1 MLPNSAALLGLDIGS
16 TTVKLAL
23 LNADGHVLETRY
35 NRHGTAVRAT
45 LAALLAEL
53 AARYPD
59 ARVTAAITGSGALDL
74 GERLGLPFIQE
85 LLATARAV
93 AHAAPDATVAV
104 ELGGEDAKLL
114 YLGQDVELRMNES
127 CAGGTGAFIDQM
139 ARLLNTDAG
148 GLNALAERH
157 STLYPIA
164 SRCGVFAKTDIVPL
178 LNGGVPREDI
188 AASIFQAVVEQTIGG
203 LACGRPIAGK
213 VAFLGGPLHFLP
225 ELKKLF
231 IASLNLGPKA
241 VVSLPYAQCA
251 AAVGAALCV
260 CGGSAS
266 VDLSRLAERA
276 AALVGE
282 PLPVT
287 ARALPQL
294 FAHEQ
299 AYAAFRNRQPAAA
312 SPQEGLLA
320 AAQGPLYLGLDLG
333 STTVKALLMDAAQ
346 TPLDWCYASNGGNPL
361 QTLLPALAAMLDKIP
376 QGAWLAGAGA
386 TGYGAHLAESA
397 LGVDCVLVETL
408 AHFKAAVRLVPQV
421 SYVIDIGGQDM
432 KCLKVE
438 NGVISDVNLNEAC
451 SAGCGAFLESFAR
464 GLGLGME
471 EFVRLALFAE
481 HPADLGSRCTVF
493 MNSKV
498 TQAQKEGMQ
507 VSDIAAGL
515 CYSVV
520 RNALDK
526 VLRIKNVA
534 ELGEHVVVQGGA
546 FLNDAL
552 LCAMERTLGHPVYRP
567 TFSGLMG
574 AFGAALAAQEQLADA
589 RARSPLSG
597 ALIRGLAMRTRS
609 FRCRDCGNH
618 CLLTETRFSHG
629 SRHIAGN
636 RCDRFSEARRGAVP
650 PAPNLFAWK
659 NQRLF
664 RYEPLPEEAAPRGR
678 LGIPRVLNMYTH
690 YPFWFTLFTNL
701 GYRVELSPPTNR
713 ALFAAGLASV
723 PSQSVCYPAKLAHGH
738 VLALLE
744 RGIKHIFFPCI
755 PREEQEFPELCDT
768 FSCPVACGYPQV
780 VRENLPELAS
790 HGAVLHAPF
799 VNLTH
804 TAALVRNL
812 AKEFDL
818 PRVQVRA
825 AVRLALQEQRRYRHE
840 LRAEARRIYEDVR
853 RNHGALVVLAGRP
866 YHVDPQVHHG
876 LPEFIAGLGAAVISE
891 DAIPH
896 GGLDSP
902 LLHSLRARNQWA
914 YPARLYRAAA
924 WVGQAD
930 HAGARVEMVQIT
942 SFGCGLDA
950 ITTDQVRELLRAG
963 GKLYTLIKMDEGN
976 ALASARIRI
985 RSLLAVTRARSK
997 AAAERPALPLAPAV
1011 FTRRH
1016 AASHTILVPQ
1026 MAPLHFPLMVEALE
1040 GDGHQVRLLP
1050 EVSARAVDLGQAY
1063 VNNDACY
1070 PAIVAIGQL
1079 LEALCDGRCDPART
1093 ALLFSQTCGPCR
1105 ASNYPGMLRKALRE
1119 CGFPQV
1125 PVLRL
1130 SASGAD
1136 SQPGFRPGRAL
1147 MGRMVLG
1154 MLGGDML
1161 QRLSLFTA
1169 TYERHKGDTE
1179 DRTQAWLQTLA
1190 PAVRQGD
1197 VDAFQKQMPRL
1208 LRDFEQIPLDL
1219 TPRPRVAV
1227 VGEILLTY
1235 HEDANKHIVS
1245 QIRQEGGEPLLPD
1258 LTNFM
1263 LYCLMD
1269 SIYDWRAQGGGALAA
1284 LGSALAIRRVEK
1296 LRRGPR
1302 GLLAGSP
1309 LANKLMPVAHIDG
1322 LAHLGE
1328 QALSLG
1334 NAAGE
1339 GWLLPAEMLEFM
1351 HHGVNNVLCLQPF
1364 GCLPNHVVGRGSFK
1378 TVRRLHENANIMA
1391 IDYDPG
1397 SSEANQLNRIR
1408 LFMAMAKERQE
1419 AGAEQPAAAPAA
1431 TPVAARRPS
1440 RTDRRLAAR
1449 RTLSAAI
1456 SLLPQLAG
1464 LLPG

>member
-23 LNADGHVLETRY
+23 LDADGHVLETRY
-35 NRHGTAVRAT
+35 NRHGTAVRST
-45 LAALLAEL
+45 LAGLLTDL
-53 AARYPD
+53 ATRRPGT
-59 ARVTAAITGSGALDL
+59 RVVAAITGSGALDL
-74 GERLGLPFIQE
+74 GARLDLPFMQE

-93 AHAAPDATVAV
+93 GHAAPDTTVAV

-148 GLNALAERH
+148 GLNALAARH
-157 STLYPIA
+157 TTLYPIA

-188 AASIFQAVVEQTIGG
+188 AASILQAVVEQTIGG

-231 IASLNLGPKA
+231 IASLNLKPEA
-241 VVSLPYAQCA
+241 VVALPHAQCA
-251 AAVGAALCV
+251 AAIGAALCV
-260 CGGSAS
+260 RGNDTA

-276 AALVGE
+276 AALVDE
-282 PLPVT
+282 PLPIT

-294 FAHEQ
+294 FADEQ
-299 AYAAFRNRQPAAA
+299 AYATFRERQPAPAQ
-312 SPQEGLLA
+312 PQQGLLTA
-320 AAQGPLYLGLDLG
+320 ARGPLYLGLDLG
-333 STTVKALLMDAAQ
+333 STTVKAVLMDAGQ
-346 TPLDWCYASNGGNPL
+346 TPLDWRYASNGGNPL
-361 QTLLPALAAMLDKIP
+361 QTLLPALADMLDKIP
-376 QGAWLAGAGA
+376 EGAWLAGAGA

-408 AHFKAAVRLVPQV
+408 AHFKAALRLAPQV

-464 GLGLGME
+464 GLGLDME
-471 EFVRLALFAE
+471 EFVRLALFAA

-526 VLRIKNVA
+526 VLRIKSVA

-567 TFSGLMG
+567 ALSGLMG
-574 AFGAALAAQEQLADA
+574 AFGAALSAQETLADT

-597 ALIRGLAMRTRS
+597 ALIRSLVMRTRS

-629 SRHIAGN
+629 TRHIAGN
-636 RCDRFSEARRGAVP
+636 RCDRFSESRRGAAP

-664 RYEPLPEEAAPRGR
+664 RYEPLPEDAAPRGR

-701 GYRVELSPPTNR
+701 GYRVEVSPPTNR
-713 ALFAAGLASV
+713 ALFAAGLTSV

-738 VLALLE
+738 VLALLD

-755 PREEQEFPELCDT
+755 PREAQEFPELCDT

-780 VRENLPELAS
+780 VRENLPELAQA
-790 HGAVLHAPF
+790 GAVLHAPF

-804 TAALVRNL
+804 TASLVRNL
-812 AKEFDL
+812 CREFGL
-818 PRVQVRA
+818 PRAQVRA
-825 AVRLALQEQRRYRHE
+825 AVRLASQEQRRYWHE
-840 LRAEARRIYEDVR
+840 LRTEANRIYDDVR
-853 RNHGALVVLAGRP
+853 RNHGSLVVLAGRP

-896 GGLDSP
+896 GGMDSP
-902 LLHSLRARNQWA
+902 LLQGLRVRNQWT

-924 WVGQAD
+924 WVGQAN
-930 HAGARVEMVQIT
+930 HAGARVELVQIT

-950 ITTDQVRELLRAG
+950 ITTDQVRELLRAS

-985 RSLLAVTRARSK
+985 RSLLAVTRSRSE
-997 AAAERPALPLAPAV
+997 AATAERAALLAAPTA
-1011 FTRRH
+1011 FTRHH

-1026 MAPLHFPLMVEALE
+1026 MAPLHFPLLVEALE
-1040 GDGHQVRLLP
+1040 GEGHQVRLLP

-1079 LEALCDGRCDPART
+1079 LEALCDGHCDPART

-1105 ASNYPGMLRKALRE
+1105 ASNYPGMLHKALRE

-1130 SASGAD
+1130 SSSGANN
-1136 SQPGFRPGRAL
+1136 QPGFRPSRAL
-1147 MGRMVLG
+1147 LGRMVLG

-1161 QRLSLFTA
+1161 QRLSLFTG
-1169 TYERHKGDTE
+1169 THERHKGDTE
-1179 DRTQAWLQTLA
+1179 DRTQAWLRTLA
-1190 PAVRQGD
+1190 PSVRKGD
-1197 VDAFQKQMPRL
+1197 VDALQKQMPRL
-1208 LRDFEQIPLDL
+1208 LRDFEQIPLDVA
-1219 TPRPRVAV
+1219 PRPRVAV

-1269 SIYDWRAQGGGALAA
+1269 SIYDWRAQGGATLAA

-1302 GLLAGSP
+1302 ALLASSP
-1309 LANKLMPVAHIDG
+1309 LADKIMPVAHIDG
-1322 LAHLGE
+1322 LAQLGE

-1378 TVRRLHENANIMA
+1378 TVRRLHEEANIMA

-1408 LFMAMAKERQE
+1408 LFMALAKERRETQE
-1419 AGAEQPAAAPAA
+1419 APQPAAS
-1431 TPVAARRPS
+1431 PVARTRPVAERR
-1440 RTDRRLAAR
+1440 AVAR